1 MSKDYNK
8 PDGYYCECCDKHF
21 KARANF
27 SSHKNTQIHK
37 KNELKAQSRVKQY
50 NNENNIN
57 INNFFININI
67 NMLLPNGCNMSD
79 CPLPLPR

>member
-1 MSKDYNK
+1 MSKDFNK
-8 PDGYYCECCDKHF
+8 ADGHCCECCDKHF

-50 NNENNIN
+50 INENKIA
-57 INNFFININI
+57 INNLYI
-67 NMLLPNGCNMSD
+67 NM
-79 CPLPLPR
+79 